1 EPSSR
6 AEPSRRADSGT
17 SLAGGRP
24 CHGRYPRDETD
35 HRVVVDDGDRG
46 EVVVVVVVDFFG
58 TVVAVEVGAVAG
70 GSAGSPVVGEVVLG
84 SGSVAV
90 VDEDGPD
97 VVVDDDVVVVD
108 VASGPTSDNPS
119 LSGEAVGMS
128 LGFTP

>member
-1 EPSSR
+1 M
-6 AEPSRRADSGT
+6 
-17 SLAGGRP
+17 
-24 CHGRYPRDETD
+24 
-35 HRVVVDDGDRG
+35 
-46 EVVVVVVVDFFG
+46 VVVVVDFFG

-84 SGSVAV
+84 SSSVAV

-128 LGFTP
+128 LGFTPARDWRIRSPKMAAGKEPPVTARPCTLLMGWWGS